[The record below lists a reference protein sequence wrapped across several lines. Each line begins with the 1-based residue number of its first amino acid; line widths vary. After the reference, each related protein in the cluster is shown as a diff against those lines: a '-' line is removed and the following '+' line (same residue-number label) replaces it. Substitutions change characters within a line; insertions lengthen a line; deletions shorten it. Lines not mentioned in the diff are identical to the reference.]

1 MTLGRV
7 VGTVVSTRKDERLEG
22 FKLLIVK
29 AVDPDG
35 KEKNTYLVAVDTVD
49 AGMGELVLIVTGS
62 SARMSSGCQD
72 RPVDAAVVGVIDT
85 VDVPAA
91 VAGRR
96 TRA

>member
-35 KEKNTYLVAVDTVD
+35 EERNSYVVAVDTVD
-49 AGMGELVLIVTGS
+49 AGSGDLVLVVTGS
-62 SARMSSGCQD
+62 SARMAYGCQD
-72 RPVDAAVVGVIDT
+72 RPIDAAVVGIIDSVDVDT
-85 VDVPAA
+85 VVSPS
-91 VAGRR
+91 
-96 TRA
+96 RAKG